1 MVYHNHDDMAIIEPT
16 PRAPGRPRNE
26 DADRKIIEATLRL
39 LSTEG
44 YDRTSIEA
52 VAAEAHV
59 TRATVYRRYPT
70 KADMVTAAVCTM
82 ASVDE
87 PAGCPDVRTTL
98 TELLRGF
105 VAAVGPS
112 DGISIAASLYL
123 QRHDHPEMLE
133 SFRETVTRPCRLRMA
148 AVVQL
153 ARDKGEVHADT
164 DPESVVEM
172 LIGSYLY
179 RTFAGV
185 PIPED
190 WPEQAVTAV
199 WRGLEL
205 PA

>member
-1 MVYHNHDDMAIIEPT
+1 MAITEPT
-16 PRAPGRPRNE
+16 TRAPGRPRNE
-26 DADRKIIEATLRL
+26 VADRKIIEATLRL

-59 TRATVYRRYPT
+59 TRATVYRRYQT

-82 ASVDE
+82 AGPDE
-87 PAGCPDVRTTL
+87 PCECPDLRTTL
-98 TELLRGF
+98 VELLRGF
-105 VAAVGPS
+105 HAAVGPS

-133 SFRETVTRPCRLRMA
+133 SFRETVTKPCRLKMA

-153 ARDKGEVHADT
+153 SREKGEIHPDT

-185 PIPED
+185 PIPAD
-190 WPEQAVTAV
+190 WPEQAVAAV
-199 WRGLEL
+199 WRGLE
-205 PA
+205 P